1 MKNKP
6 NPFTKL
12 QEIAEEMFGVKIK
25 KTEEPMSFKDIF
37 GFDAEDLKEI
47 QKEQEELNHY
57 D

>member
-25 KTEEPMSFKDIF
+25 RTEEPMSFKDIF
-37 GFDAEDLKEI
+37 GFDAEDLKEL

>member
-12 QEIAEEMFGVKIK
+12 QEIAKEMFGVKIK
-25 KTEEPMSFKDIF
+25 RAEEPMSFKDIF

-47 QKEQEELNHY
+47 KKQEEMNY
-57 D
+57 DD